1 MRKRLAIAGMVA
13 VLAATISLPA
23 ARSATLRRAR
33 RQAQLA
39 GGTGAVVAA
48 LERRSA
54 KDARAYLELG
64 LAYQQLTRET
74 GDAAYYPARSE
85 L

>member
-1 MRKRLAIAGMVA
+1 MVQATRNRRDGGGAGRHH
-13 VLAATISLPA
+13 LPY
-23 ARSATLRRAR
+23 RRRAPR
-33 RQAQLA
+33 AWESAKASSAA